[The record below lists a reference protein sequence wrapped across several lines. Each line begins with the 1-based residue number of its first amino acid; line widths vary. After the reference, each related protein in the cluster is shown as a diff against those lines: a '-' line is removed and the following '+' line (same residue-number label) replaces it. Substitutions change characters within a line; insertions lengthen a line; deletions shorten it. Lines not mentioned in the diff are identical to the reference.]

1 MFENFVIFT
10 EVVKLSS
17 ILYYNLEVI
26 NYSDGLAINILW
38 KKDTIVFE
46 RLIDLVEDRRLVISK
61 IIYILRYEVYAKYK
75 YLDFLFRLITRNPEL
90 NMTAENECYYYVL
103 SCIFG
108 HFDFV
113 KYLLR
118 EETEKDVK
126 SQGLSIASEHGHLE
140 IVKYLIQEGADVNH
154 DYNFKT
160 GGYPLRM
167 ATYNGYLKIVK
178 HLTENNADLNLDDGY
193 TLILSM
199 LRNRLKI
206 SKYLIDNGSNLHSEE
221 NHPLKYAVEHN
232 ILEIVKYL
240 VKKKV
245 YTKQF
250 LEEVSTIAN
259 NDSARYLVKQKM
271 KY

>member
-1 MFENFVIFT
+1 MFENFVIFI
-10 EVVKLSS
+10 EVTKLSQN
-17 ILYYNLEVI
+17 IYYNLEVI
-26 NYSDGLAINILW
+26 NYSDNFAIDILW
-38 KKDTIVFE
+38 KKDTIVFQT
-46 RLIDLVEDRRLVISK
+46 LIHLVEDRRLVISK

-75 YLDFLFRLITRNPEL
+75 YLDFLFRLITRDPEL
-90 NMTAENECYYYVL
+90 DMSAEDKRYYYVL

-126 SQGLSIASEHGHLE
+126 SQGLSIASQHGNLE
-140 IVKYLIQEGADVNH
+140 IVKYLIQEGADV
-154 DYNFKT
+154 DYNYGFKE
-160 GGYPLRM
+160 GGYPLRA
-167 ATYNGYLKIVK
+167 ATYNGYFKIVK
-178 HLTENNADLNLDDGY
+178 HLTENNADLNLDDGH

-199 LRNRLKI
+199 IRNRLKI

-221 NHPLKYAVEHN
+221 NHPLKYTVEHN

-259 NDSARYLVKQKM
+259 NDSTRYLVKQKM